1 MRKPSLVAMLVL
13 ALVSVVLAQDPQ
25 RMFRSGVQTV
35 PIYATV
41 LDANGRLM
49 PDLKEED
56 FQVFDNLK
64 PAAITLFD
72 TTVQPI
78 AVIVDLDMSGSMIN
92 AMDRTKD
99 AAEAFLLRL
108 LPRDRAMLASFDDK
122 IIMSPQFSSNRD
134 ELVRFLRTGL
144 QYGNGTR
151 LWDAVDR
158 SVAILKE
165 EPERKV
171 VLVLSDG
178 EDSSSHTNKDDVLS
192 RAQESHVM
200 VYAIGIRNRY
210 RGGPNGEFVISQ
222 PDRFLKKLTAE
233 TGGGN
238 FEVAQQADLNST
250 FTRVADE
257 LHRQYLIGISP
268 ATLDGKLHKL
278 EVKVKVPGM
287 TVRARQSYMASK
299 EAPEP
304 RPSAASR

>member
-1 MRKPSLVAMLVL
+1 MKAQLAVAIAALAAASLVA
-13 ALVSVVLAQDPQ
+13 QEPPK
-25 RMFRSGVQTV
+25 MFRSSVQTV

-41 LDANGRLM
+41 IDGNGRLM
-49 PDLKEED
+49 VDLKEED
-56 FQVFDNLK
+56 FQVFDNGK
-64 PAAITLFD
+64 PTPITTFD

-78 AVIVDLDMSGSMIN
+78 AVVAALDMSGSMIN
-92 AMDRTKD
+92 AIDRAKD
-99 AAEAFLLRL
+99 AAEAFILRL
-108 LPRDRAMLASFDDK
+108 LPKDRAKLASFDDK
-122 IIMSPQFSSNRD
+122 IVMSQIFSSDRD
-134 ELVRFLRTGL
+134 ELIRFLRTGL

-158 SVAILKE
+158 AVATLKD

-178 EDSSSHTNKDDVLS
+178 EDSGSRMDKDDVLA

-210 RGGPNGEFVISQ
+210 RGGPYGEFVISQ

-238 FEVAQQADLNST
+238 FEVVQTADLNTT

-257 LHRQYLIGISP
+257 LHRQYLIGIAP
-268 ATLDGKLHKL
+268 GTLDGKVHKL
-278 EVKVKVPGM
+278 DVKVKVPGM
-287 TVRARQSYMASK
+287 TVRARQSYIANKPSTP
-299 EAPEP
+299 AP
-304 RPSAASR
+304 AKN

>member
-1 MRKPSLVAMLVL
+1 MKFPVTVVAVSL
-13 ALVSVVLAQDPQ
+13 LVSGALAQDQQ

-41 LDANGRLM
+41 LDANGRLV

-56 FQVFDNLK
+56 FQVLDNLK
-64 PAAITLFD
+64 PAPITLFD

-78 AVIVDLDMSGSMIN
+78 AVVVALDMSGSMIN
-92 AMDRTKD
+92 AMDRAKD

-108 LPRDRAMLASFDDK
+108 LPKDRAMLASFDDK

-134 ELVRFLRTGL
+134 ELIRFLRTGL

-151 LWDAVDR
+151 LWDATDR
-158 SVAILKE
+158 AVGILKE
-165 EPERKV
+165 EAERKV

-178 EDSSSHTNKDDVLS
+178 EDSSSRIDKDDVLS

-200 VYAIGIRNRY
+200 IYAVGIRNRY

-222 PDRFLKKLTAE
+222 PDRFLRKLTAE

-238 FEVAQQADLNST
+238 FEVTQQADLNST

-268 ATLDGKLHKL
+268 ATLDGKVHKL

-287 TVRARQSYMASK
+287 TVRARQSYTAAK
-299 EAPEP
+299 EGPALH
-304 RPSAASR
+304 PSIKR